1 MRLADYCACRH
12 GTHRR
17 PCLYGS
23 QCVIMLFLSR
33 NDIELQ
39 TGGSLW
45 GPVGTELW
53 APSCFKDVNSL
64 SLTPGFVLYL
74 PGVFNF

>member
-1 MRLADYCACRH
+1 MTLNS
-12 GTHRR
+12 RR
-17 PCLYGS
+17 VVVLK
-23 QCVIMLFLSR
+23 
-33 NDIELQ
+33 
-39 TGGSLW
+39 

>member
-1 MRLADYCACRH
+1 MTLN
-12 GTHRR
+12 
-17 PCLYGS
+17 
-23 QCVIMLFLSR
+23 SR
-33 NDIELQ
+33 WMVVL
-39 TGGSLW
+39 G

-53 APSCFKDVNSL
+53 ASSCFIDVNSL